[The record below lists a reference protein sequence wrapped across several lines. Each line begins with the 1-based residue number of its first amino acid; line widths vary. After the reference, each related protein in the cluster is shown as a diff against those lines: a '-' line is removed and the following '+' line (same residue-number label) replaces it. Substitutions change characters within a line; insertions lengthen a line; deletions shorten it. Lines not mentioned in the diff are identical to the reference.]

1 MELMETID
9 VYNFKTDLVY
19 LPLLSQVFC
28 EHLGHMSV
36 WELFWCFEW
45 TCHEIVVRHNC
56 KTFTLLNLSR
66 ALPASWHHCSFTRG
80 VLIILNMFRSRVCY
94 CILFFE
100 VQPPCTLW
108 FLMSFC
114 MLWCRIVLLVFKHV
128 QTDFPNYIHIQHD
141 FDRPAWNCKF
151 AGQSWIWTA
160 MVTWVLEIV
169 HEAEHVFPGRVK
181 MWHVGSSIAF
191 WTIL

>member
-1 MELMETID
+1 METID

-66 ALPASWHHCSFTRG
+66 ARPASWHHCSFTRG
-80 VLIILNMFRSRVCY
+80 VLMIFSMLSLDLECAIASCFWSTTSMYIIY
-94 CILFFE
+94 YI
-100 VQPPCTLW
+100 W
-108 FLMSFC
+108 FLMSFW
-114 MLWCRIVLLVFKHV
+114 MLWCRIVLLVINMFKP
-128 QTDFPNYIHIQHD
+128 TSLIIYIFNMISIG
-141 FDRPAWNCKF
+141 RP
-151 AGQSWIWTA
+151 GTA
-160 MVTWVLEIV
+160 NSL
-169 HEAEHVFPGRVK
+169 GRVGFGLQ
-181 MWHVGSSIAF
+181 WSLGCSR
-191 WTIL
+191 

>member
-1 MELMETID
+1 MCFDGIILIKMGVLWHQRLVKDIKDTVHKLDTLRQMELMETID

-100 VQPPCTLW
+100 VQPPCTL
-108 FLMSFC
+108 
-114 MLWCRIVLLVFKHV
+114 
-128 QTDFPNYIHIQHD
+128 
-141 FDRPAWNCKF
+141 
-151 AGQSWIWTA
+151 
-160 MVTWVLEIV
+160 
-169 HEAEHVFPGRVK
+169 
-181 MWHVGSSIAF
+181 
-191 WTIL
+191 